1 MGNCAGVD
9 WASEKHD
16 VRVSDAAGEE
26 LLSASF
32 AHEEAGLHSLCAALV
47 RLQVELVA
55 IERPDGLLVERLLDA
70 GLRVLAIHPNQVAA
84 TRDRFRAAGG
94 KSDRFDAFVL
104 CELART
110 DAHRFRVLEPDS
122 DETQALKAL
131 TRARRDIV
139 ESRTAAS
146 NQLHAELERFWAG
159 PLGLFSDLD
168 GQISLA
174 FIKRYPS
181 PADIRG
187 LGEQRFAAFLKAQ
200 HYKGNQTPAVLLEK
214 LRSAPTGRAGQ
225 AEIAARR
232 AIVLGLVNRL
242 QSLRAELKALEKQIA
257 SAVRAHP
264 DGKIFLPLFKDPQ
277 SVVTAAELVAEIGSC
292 RERYPT
298 RESLAA
304 DGGQSAVAIESGKRK
319 VAHFRYAC
327 NGRLR
332 GAICVLA
339 NSSRHHNPW
348 AQAIYASARDR
359 GHDHQRAIRTLGRA
373 WARVLWRCW
382 QDGVPYDPALHR
394 AYQRHIT
401 VLIPGESGPIVDI
414 AATERMAA

>member
-1 MGNCAGVD
+1 
-9 WASEKHD
+9 
-16 VRVSDAAGEE
+16 
-26 LLSASF
+26 
-32 AHEEAGLHSLCAALV
+32 
-47 RLQVELVA
+47 
-55 IERPDGLLVERLLDA
+55 
-70 GLRVLAIHPNQVAA
+70 
-84 TRDRFRAAGG
+84 
-94 KSDRFDAFVL
+94 
-104 CELART
+104 
-110 DAHRFRVLEPDS
+110 
-122 DETQALKAL
+122 
-131 TRARRDIV
+131 
-139 ESRTAAS
+139 
-146 NQLHAELERFWAG
+146 
-159 PLGLFSDLD
+159 
-168 GQISLA
+168 
-174 FIKRYPS
+174 
-181 PADIRG
+181 
-187 LGEQRFAAFLKAQ
+187 
-200 HYKGNQTPAVLLEK
+200 
-214 LRSAPTGRAGQ
+214 
-225 AEIAARR
+225 
-232 AIVLGLVNRL
+232 VLGLVNRL
-242 QSLRAELKALEKQIA
+242 QSLRSELKALEKQIA

-332 GAICVLA
+332 AAICVLA

-348 AQAIYASARDR
+348 AQALYAAAIDR

-414 AATERMAA
+414 TATERMAA